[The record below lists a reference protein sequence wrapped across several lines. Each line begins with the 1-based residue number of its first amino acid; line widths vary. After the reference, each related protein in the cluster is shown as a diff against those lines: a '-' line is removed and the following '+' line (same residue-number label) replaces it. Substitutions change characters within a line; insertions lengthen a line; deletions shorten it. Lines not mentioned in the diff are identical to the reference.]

1 LKKRRAERITVSL
14 QLSADRSVEF
24 SLERK
29 RRDRWEVASRY
40 PGEKAW
46 THVKSVSGSVSDVVL
61 WCETTYFS
69 DPEAPFR
76 KREANLRAF
85 GNMLGNAVDL
95 GRAAALDDFFA
106 AVTPLVDGS
115 LTRDEASRYV
125 GGVLHRGLVPSAEAV
140 PSRLSLA
147 HLLHLLRARLPDPL
161 PEGHGDAWNEGF
173 QRARSLEQ
181 ALNVL
186 KGKLKRG

>member
-1 LKKRRAERITVSL
+1 MKKRRAERITVSL

-76 KREANLRAF
+76 RREANLRAF

-115 LTRDEASRYV
+115 RARDETTRYQDGILEYSAPSV
-125 GGVLHRGLVPSAEAV
+125 TIDRLPFEALLDDLLLADPAQRDALVAEARV
-140 PSRLSLA
+140 RTQK
-147 HLLHLLRARLPDPL
+147 LR
-161 PEGHGDAWNEGF
+161 
-173 QRARSLEQ
+173 S
-181 ALNVL
+181 ALNVI

>member
-1 LKKRRAERITVSL
+1 MKKRRAERITLSV
-14 QLSADRSVEF
+14 QLSGDRSVEF

-61 WCETTYFS
+61 WCETTYFN

-95 GRAAALDDFFA
+95 GRAAALDEFFA

-115 LTRDEASRYV
+115 LTLDEVRTYTD
-125 GGVLHRGLVPSAEAV
+125 GVLRRGCAVDPPIDRRPLECLLSDLLLADTEQRDALVAEGRGRVQKLGAA
-140 PSRLSLA
+140 LST
-147 HLLHLLRARLPDPL
+147 
-161 PEGHGDAWNEGF
+161 
-173 QRARSLEQ
+173 
-181 ALNVL
+181 L